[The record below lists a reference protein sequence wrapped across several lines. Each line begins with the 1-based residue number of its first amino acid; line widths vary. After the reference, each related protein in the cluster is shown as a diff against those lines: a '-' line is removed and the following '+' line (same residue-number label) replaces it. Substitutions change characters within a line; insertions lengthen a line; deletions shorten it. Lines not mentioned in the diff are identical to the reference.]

1 MEESANVM
9 RAQKEAIKER
19 FPEEV
24 VLDLNLEGQV
34 GVHNGYRHSTLEE
47 KTKTN
52 TTQLKQQWE
61 VEKTEGRSTEG
72 GRDPDS
78 ED

>member
-24 VLDLNLEGQV
+24 VLDLNLEGQA
-34 GVHNGYRHSTLEE
+34 GVHNGHRHST
-47 KTKTN
+47 
-52 TTQLKQQWE
+52 
-61 VEKTEGRSTEG
+61 
-72 GRDPDS
+72 
-78 ED
+78 